1 MLGKNCDFGVYFFVT
16 RSYQTCTRILDS
28 VPSTKKEKKV
38 LKEKEEEMP
47 STVAYTYN
55 LNTQE
60 QEQEGPKDPG

>member
-16 RSYQTCTRILDS
+16 RSYQTCTRVLDS

-47 STVAYTYN
+47 STVHT
-55 LNTQE
+55 
-60 QEQEGPKDPG
+60 PII

>member
-28 VPSTKKEKKV
+28 VPSTKKEKSVKRERGGNA
-38 LKEKEEEMP
+38 KH
-47 STVAYTYN
+47 SAYNYN